1 MSTSRPGTFSRSL
14 DARPLLIRGLPPL
27 SPFWLG
33 PANGSEAH
41 RHQTARDAVAKHRHA
56 RPERRAKTAKLRRWR
71 RNGKHIVSMRCH
83 RARWHQDID
92 VASLEPP
99 TGAVE
104 GKTPRS
110 RSDPRDPHD
119 DADQLIAIQLD
130 LTAERRRQGRRSSQA
145 GSYASNK
152 CSPGPC
158 IKAATTLGLMQG
170 SDPSVRSI
178 GNFKARSD
186 LCQKL
191 SCNVGGTWRG
201 HPSAVSLKRT
211 RRPSTS
217 TRARNL
223 MAPPRE
229 RPMQRS
235 SPPFLIATPC

>member
-1 MSTSRPGTFSRSL
+1 
-14 DARPLLIRGLPPL
+14 
-27 SPFWLG
+27 
-33 PANGSEAH
+33 
-41 RHQTARDAVAKHRHA
+41 
-56 RPERRAKTAKLRRWR
+56 
-71 RNGKHIVSMRCH
+71 
-83 RARWHQDID
+83 
-92 VASLEPP
+92 
-99 TGAVE
+99 
-104 GKTPRS
+104 
-110 RSDPRDPHD
+110 
-119 DADQLIAIQLD
+119 LIAIQLD

-201 HPSAVSLKRT
+201 HPSAVSLKQT

-223 MAPPRE
+223 MAPAPGA
-229 RPMQRS
+229 S
-235 SPPFLIATPC
+235 HATIVATFFDCDAVLVHANIGTVDHHNAAA